1 MAREAIQGARRF
13 AAAAGCG
20 VALALA
26 LMVACVGSAPDRPA
40 HGAEPPAPL
49 PEIPS
54 GRPAPGMVWVP
65 GAWHWDGTHYVWI
78 PGRWETPP
86 PTPG

>member
-1 MAREAIQGARRF
+1 MARVASQSARCLR
-13 AAAAGCG
+13 AAAACG
-20 VALALA
+20 LALA
-26 LMVACVGSAPDRPA
+26 FTAACVGSAPDRPA

-49 PEIPS
+49 PEITS
-54 GRPAPGMVWVP
+54 GPPAPGMVWVP
-65 GAWHWDGTHYVWI
+65 GAWHWDGARYVWI